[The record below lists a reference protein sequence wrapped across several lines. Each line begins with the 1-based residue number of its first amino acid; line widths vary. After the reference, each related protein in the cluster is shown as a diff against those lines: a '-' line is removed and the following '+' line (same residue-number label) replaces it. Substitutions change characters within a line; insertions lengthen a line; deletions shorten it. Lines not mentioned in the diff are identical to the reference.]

1 MRMNHIRKGKEKKGK
16 KFNKG
21 RLEGG
26 EGREYLIL
34 LMLIQKPSI
43 SLLIL
48 SM

>member
-1 MRMNHIRKGKEKKGK
+1 MRRGDKQRKSKKER